1 MIHYGFI
8 KRLDIPY
15 ETVIKPVREALK
27 KEGFGVLTEADI
39 DGKMKEKLGLDMRKF
54 IILGV
59 CNPTDVYES
68 IPTEETV
75 GHMLPL
81 SVIVYE
87 KGRKTVLSAI
97 LPMVALQGN
106 DNAKLQKAAEV
117 IEGQLKRVFAATK

>member
-15 ETVIKPVREALK
+15 QTVIKPVREALK

-39 DGKMKEKLGLDMRKF
+39 DGIMKKKLGLDIRKF

-59 CNPTDVYES
+59 CNPTDAYES
-68 IPTEETV
+68 IHTKETA
-75 GHMLPL
+75 GSMLPL
-81 SVIVYE
+81 SLIVYE

-97 LPMVALQGN
+97 LPMVALQAN
-106 DNAKLQKAAEV
+106 DNAILQKAADIV
-117 IEGQLKRVFAATK
+117 EGQLKRTFAATK